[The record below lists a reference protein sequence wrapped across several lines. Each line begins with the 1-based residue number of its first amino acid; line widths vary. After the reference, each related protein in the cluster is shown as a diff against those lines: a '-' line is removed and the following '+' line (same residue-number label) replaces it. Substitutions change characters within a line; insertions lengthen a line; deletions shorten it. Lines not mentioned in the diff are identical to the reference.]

1 MSARSAAGPALEA
14 LWSRTKT
21 KSPQTNGIAER
32 FHKTVLDEF
41 YRTAFR
47 KRLYASIGDRPPP
60 RRRADCPLGLLTRAW
75 LRFLTGARTAV
86 TARKAT
92 SMKPLKS
99 PSAGRCRRSWRIFI
113 CIGRGCWA

>member
-41 YRTAFR
+41 YRIAFR

-60 RRRADCPLGLLTRAW
+60 RRRAGLGLTQSR
-75 LRFLTGARTAV
+75 
-86 TARKAT
+86 
-92 SMKPLKS
+92 
-99 PSAGRCRRSWRIFI
+99 
-113 CIGRGCWA
+113 

>member
-41 YRTAFR
+41 YRIAFR

-60 RRRADCPLGLLTRAW
+60 RRRAGLPPLA
-75 LRFLTGARTAV
+75 
-86 TARKAT
+86 
-92 SMKPLKS
+92 S
-99 PSAGRCRRSWRIFI
+99 
-113 CIGRGCWA
+113 